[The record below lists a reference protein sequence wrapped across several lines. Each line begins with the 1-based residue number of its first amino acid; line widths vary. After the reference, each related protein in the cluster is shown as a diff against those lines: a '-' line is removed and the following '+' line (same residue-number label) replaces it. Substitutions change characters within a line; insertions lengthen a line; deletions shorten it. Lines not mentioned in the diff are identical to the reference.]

1 MRRESVR
8 SPSAC
13 LEKRPS
19 DASELSRFV
28 VNLAAGAV
36 LLVSVFVIYGPCL
49 NGALLWDDPA
59 HVTRL
64 ELRSWTGLW
73 RIWFEPGA
81 TQQYYPVLHS
91 AFWLQH
97 RLWGDTTMGYHVVS
111 VLLHA
116 LNACGVAVLL
126 QRLSNAATVSDRQDA
141 NSGTPRR
148 VLAISWFAGFLF
160 AVHPVAVESVAWIT
174 EQKNTLSMAFYLG
187 AALAYFRFDA
197 ARTASSYIVATLLFV
212 LAVGSKT
219 TTATLPAALWVVLWW
234 IRGRLQWKRDVLPLL
249 PWIVIAIPA
258 GLVTASI
265 EKTMIGAELV
275 VPDLSLIERT
285 LLAAR
290 VLWFYLGKLLWPA
303 ELTFFYPL
311 WDVAAEASGWIGYL
325 LAAIGVTAGF
335 WLVRRRS
342 RAPLALWLLYA
353 GTLFPALGFFKVFP
367 FQFSYVADHFQYL
380 AMPAALTGIAL
391 GLAWSAARWGGKFR
405 TLLPIGTTLLL
416 LGLAIK
422 SHAESRLYV
431 SDEVLFRANIT
442 ENPGSWMGYHILA
455 QRIGKTPERRA
466 EAIAL
471 FLKALELNPGSAETR
486 AAYAGLLVR
495 EPGHSHEAIPLFE
508 EAIRIRPT
516 YAEAHNALANEL
528 FAIPGRMSEAIEHY
542 QTAIKLRPDFVL
554 AEANLAMALA
564 QIPGR
569 EDEALTH
576 FERALGTMPDYA
588 PAHFYLARLL
598 ARMPDRLNDAVRH
611 YETALAL
618 RGGSRDALF
627 ELGDILLRLGR
638 TTEAARR
645 VDELLRFSPDD
656 VEALNLRGVIFA
668 QEGRIDRARAAWRR
682 ALERAPDYEPARR
695 NLLRTQ

>member
-1 MRRESVR
+1 MRKESVR
-8 SPSAC
+8 SPSAP
-13 LEKRPS
+13 RGIRSGGGP
-19 DASELSRFV
+19 ELSRFV
-28 VNLAAGAV
+28 VNLAAGAALVVFV
-36 LLVSVFVIYGPCL
+36 LLIYWPCV

-97 RLWGDTTMGYHVVS
+97 RLWGDTTAGYHVVN
-111 VLLHA
+111 VGLHA
-116 LNACGVAVLL
+116 INACGVALLL
-126 QRLSNAATVSDRQDA
+126 QRLL
-141 NSGTPRR
+141 NSGGPGSARSGR
-148 VLAISWFAGFLF
+148 DRAPNLLATTWFAAFLF

-174 EQKNTLSMAFYLG
+174 EQKNTLSTAFYLG
-187 AALAYFRFDA
+187 AALAYLRFET
-197 ARTASSYIVATLLFV
+197 ARTASTYIVATLLFA

-234 IRGRLQWKRDVLPLL
+234 KHGRLAWRRDVLPLL
-249 PWIVIAIPA
+249 PWIAIAIPA

-275 VPDLSLIERT
+275 LPDLSLIERT
-285 LLAAR
+285 LLAGR

-311 WDVAAEASGWIGYL
+311 WDVATEASSWIGYL
-325 LAAIGVTAGF
+325 IAALGVTVGL
-335 WLVRRRS
+335 WLLHRRS
-342 RAPLALWLLYA
+342 RAPLALWLIYA

-380 AMPAALTGIAL
+380 AMPAAMAGVAL
-391 GLAWSAARWGGKFR
+391 GLGYGAARWSPRFQFVVPVGAAM
-405 TLLPIGTTLLL
+405 LL
-416 LGLAIK
+416 LGLAMK

-442 ENPGSWMGYHILA
+442 ENPTSWMGHHILA
-455 QRIGKTPERRA
+455 QRIGKSPERRA
-466 EAIAL
+466 EAVAL
-471 FLKALELNPGSAETR
+471 FQKALELNPSSAETR
-486 AAYAGLLVR
+486 AAYAGLLVL
-495 EPGHSHEAIPLFE
+495 EPGHNREAIALFE

-528 FAIPGRMSEAIEHY
+528 VAIPGRLPEAVEHY
-542 QTAIKLRPDFVL
+542 RTAIRLRPDFAL

-564 QIPGR
+564 QIPER
-569 EDEALTH
+569 EAEALSH
-576 FERALGTMPDYA
+576 FERALAVLPDYA
-588 PAHFYLARLL
+588 PAHFYLARLF
-598 ARMPDRLNDAVRH
+598 ARQPARLNDAARH
-611 YETALAL
+611 YEKALAL
-618 RGGSRDALF
+618 RPGARDALL
-627 ELGDILLRLGR
+627 ELGDVLLRLGQ

-645 VDELLRFSPDD
+645 VDELLRIFPDD
-656 VEALNLRGVIFA
+656 VEALNLRGLIFL
-668 QEGRIDRARAAWRR
+668 QEGRLDHARAAWRR
-682 ALERAPDYEPARR
+682 ALERAPNFEPARQ
-695 NLLRTQ
+695 NLLRLQ